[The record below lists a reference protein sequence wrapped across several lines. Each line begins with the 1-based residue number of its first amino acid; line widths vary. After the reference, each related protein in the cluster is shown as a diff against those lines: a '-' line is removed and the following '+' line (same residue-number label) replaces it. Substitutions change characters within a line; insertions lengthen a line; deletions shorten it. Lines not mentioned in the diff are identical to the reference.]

1 MKRQLPFPIR
11 SGLKKLGD
19 DIRKARLRRSLKMS
33 VLADRAGIS
42 IETLAKIQKGN
53 PGVGMGKYAAVIF
66 GLGLGVNWMTLAS
79 IENDTMG
86 RMLDEE
92 KMPKRVRDKKGAPDV
107 KKNPGSH

>member
-1 MKRQLPFPIR
+1 MKRKLPFPIR

-19 DIRKARLRRSLKMS
+19 DIRKARLRRGLKMS

-42 IETLAKIQKGN
+42 LETLAQIQKGN

-66 GLGLGVNWMTLAS
+66 GLGLGVEWMALAS

-86 RMLDEE
+86 QMLDEE
-92 KMPKRVRDKKGAPDV
+92 KMPKRVRDKKRGI
-107 KKNPGSH
+107 